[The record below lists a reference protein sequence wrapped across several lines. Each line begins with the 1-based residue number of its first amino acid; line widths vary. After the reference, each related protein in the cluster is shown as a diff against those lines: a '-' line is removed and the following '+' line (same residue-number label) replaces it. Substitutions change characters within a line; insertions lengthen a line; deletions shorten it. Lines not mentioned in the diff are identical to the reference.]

1 MTSVQQLLLDTL
13 ADLVRDKMKTFKWH
27 LKEDHFAS
35 AADLE
40 KAEDATDA
48 VDLMV
53 ERRGPEGAVKI
64 TLAILR
70 KMNENHL
77 AKQLEDEHKGN
88 YISKPTMTFHQLQC
102 KQSVY
107 LCRV

>member
-77 AKQLEDEHKGN
+77 AEQLEDEHKGLKDSEN
-88 YISKPTMTFHQLQC
+88 KLKEERNMREPDYSLQ
-102 KQSVY
+102 
-107 LCRV
+107 